1 MSDYLFHM
9 QSKDKDPFGSGDMK
23 SWFEFYKCGAG
34 ETHIPTRNPN
44 AVEVKAGDYLWFLM
58 DNHIISVAKVIR
70 DVLDVPPGDEY
81 GKFEIWYDSDKMQK
95 TEPVLVSGTVDGPP
109 SEWVRLLLGKMRPED
124 L

>member
-9 QSKDKDPFGSGDMK
+9 RSTDKDPIGSGDMK

-34 ETHIPTRNPN
+34 ETCVPIRTPN

-58 DNHIISVAKVIR
+58 DQHIIAVAKVLR

-81 GKFEIWYDSDKMQK
+81 GKFEIWYDSDKMQE
-95 TEPVLVSGTVDGPP
+95 TEPVLVSGTSNGFPG
-109 SEWVRLLLGKMRPED
+109 EWMRLLLDKMRPAD